1 MYCLLTLTLFKTGLV
16 SQPCLIF
23 YSFPSVF
30 RFNLGR
36 GKVIISTNFNLD
48 FNQWYHVEI
57 IRVGLQG
64 TLIVN
69 NDEYVFRGVAPGTWT
84 DLNLKA
90 AVVYLGGGTS
100 FNGDL
105 M

>member
-1 MYCLLTLTLFKTGLV
+1 MYSLSTLTVFKTGLV
-16 SQPCLIF
+16 SQQCLIF

-30 RFNLGR
+30 RFNLGQ
-36 GKVIISTNFNLD
+36 GKVIISTDFNLV
-48 FNQWYHVEI
+48 FNQWHHVEI

-69 NDEYVFRGVAPGTWT
+69 YVNVFRGVAPGTWKN
-84 DLNLKA
+84 LNLKA

-100 FNGDL
+100 FNGDV

>member
-1 MYCLLTLTLFKTGLV
+1 MKTGLV
-16 SQPCLIF
+16 SQHCLIF

-30 RFNLGR
+30 RFNLGQ
-36 GKVIISTNFNLD
+36 GKVIISTNFNLV

-69 NDEYVFRGVAPGTWT
+69 HVNVFRGVAPGTWKN
-84 DLNLKA
+84 LNLKA

-100 FNGDL
+100 FNGDV

>member
-1 MYCLLTLTLFKTGLV
+1 M
-16 SQPCLIF
+16 
-23 YSFPSVF
+23 
-30 RFNLGR
+30 
-36 GKVIISTNFNLD
+36 
-48 FNQWYHVEI
+48 EI

-84 DLNLKA
+84 NLNLKA